1 MSKTY
6 VKDANT
12 LITYLNT
19 FQGWSIKNYDNFIV
33 TWQEDDDFQ
42 NWCDED
48 SRGRERRCA
57 RNTPYAMEVLKILGW
72 DKETVIFGKG

>member
-19 FQGWSIKNYDNFIV
+19 FQGWSIKNYDNFIMLRK
-33 TWQEDDDFQ
+33 F
-42 NWCDED
+42 
-48 SRGRERRCA
+48 
-57 RNTPYAMEVLKILGW
+57 
-72 DKETVIFGKG
+72 